1 MSYFLLDEKRY
12 SKTTILSIYFVINIL
27 EIRVMKYTKLAIAL
41 SVSVILSACGGG
53 SSTPTPSPSPTPA
66 PTPAPTPIPT
76 KDFGPLELSAGDI
89 PPQNIFVRGS
99 YNDWSTTSFVEN
111 DGVYLSAINLPAG
124 NIGFKVADQDWLP
137 GTDCGLDGGQ
147 LSPGEQVLDLSCN
160 GPGNGNIVLSIT
172 EPGFYTV
179 AFSYSDQQTA
189 SVQVYPSVSD
199 ACAEDPAS
207 VRTLG
212 INYLRQDNQYSTWL
226 MHATG
231 DALSYCVNHPALLG
245 IAFSNADEN
254 GAHWQLPIVLDDEQL
269 SLSFRSVN
277 ASSKSGTV
285 SVSLA
290 DFANEIWVIEGDR
303 NAYSTQEEALAA
315 FDELGNQSRLLDLSV
330 VEVTDS
336 SSALPLDWAKTANFM
351 EIYVRGYQDSD
362 GDGVGDIQ
370 GLISRLDYLQE
381 LGINGIWLMPVHE
394 STDNDHGYQVED
406 YRDIEDA
413 YGTTDDYQQLLQAA
427 HSRGIG
433 IIMDYVINHSSNANP
448 LFKDADFSA
457 NNDKRDWYIFEETNP
472 GWSSFSGASWHAGT
486 SGYYYGVF
494 FGGMPDFNLRN
505 QEVVD
510 FHHNNLRYWLNM
522 GVDGF
527 RFDATGLLVENGI
540 SEWEDQDENHP
551 ILREVRSVIDNYDN
565 RFTVCES
572 PSDAARYAEAD
583 SCGRAFAFGSQFD
596 IIDSADF
603 GTLKSGLVNALNR
616 STRDNMPLILSNH
629 DAFAGDRM
637 GTRFSNNETDYRVA
651 SAIYLLASSTPFTY
665 YGEEIGL
672 ANGSNLQS
680 DASLR
685 TPMSWTDESVHAGFS
700 TTSPFRTLS
709 ANYQTNNVLAQQA
722 DPDSLY
728 HYYQAIY
735 HLRKAYP
742 VLATGDFELLSA
754 AGEPTLL
761 FTRSNSQNSLVVA
774 INLSTQAQSVSIQT
788 GLVSAT
794 GLQLL
799 PGSELTVNSD
809 TSGMLDILIPAKTA
823 LVYGF

>member
-1 MSYFLLDEKRY
+1 
-12 SKTTILSIYFVINIL
+12 
-27 EIRVMKYTKLAIAL
+27 MKYKYLAIAVGL
-41 SVSVILSACGGG
+41 SVFISSCGGG
-53 SSTPTPSPSPTPA
+53 SPTSTPSPSPSPAPA
-66 PTPAPTPIPT
+66 PTPT
-76 KDFGPLELSAGDI
+76 KNYGPLELSAGDV
-89 PPQNIFVRGS
+89 PPRNIFVRGS
-99 YNDWSTTSFVEN
+99 YNDWSITSFVEN
-111 DGVYLSAINLPAG
+111 DGVYLSAIELPAG
-124 NIGFKVADQDWLP
+124 TIGFKVADQDWLP

-147 LSPGEQVLDLSCN
+147 LSPGAEVLDLNCTS
-160 GPGNGNIVLSIT
+160 PDNGNIELSIT
-172 EPGFYTV
+172 NPGFYTV
-179 AFSYSDQQTA
+179 AFSYSDQQTGN
-189 SVQVYPSVSD
+189 VQVYPSVTDS
-199 ACAEDPAS
+199 CAEDPAF
-207 VRTLG
+207 VWTLG
-212 INYLRQDNQYSTWL
+212 INYLRQDNDYSTWS
-226 MHATG
+226 MRATG

-245 IAFSNADEN
+245 LEFTNADEN

-269 SLSFRSVN
+269 SVSFRNTN

-285 SVSLA
+285 SVNLA
-290 DFANEIWVIEGDR
+290 NFPNEIWIIEGDS
-303 NAYSTQEEALAA
+303 NAYPTQEEALAA
-315 FDELGNQSRLLDLSV
+315 FDELGNQSRLLDLSEV
-330 VEVTDS
+330 AVTDS
-336 SSALPLDWAKTANFM
+336 SSGLPLDWAKTANFM
-351 EIYVRGYQDSD
+351 EISVRGYQDSD
-362 GDGVGDIQ
+362 GDGIGDIQ
-370 GLISRLDYLQE
+370 GLISRLDYLQD
-381 LGINGIWLMPVHE
+381 LGITGIWLMPVHE

-448 LFKDADFSA
+448 LFKDADFSTS
-457 NNDKRDWYIFEETNP
+457 NDKRDWYIFENNNP

-486 SGYYYGVF
+486 SGFYYGVF

-527 RFDATGLLVENGI
+527 RFDATGLLVENGPND
-540 SEWEDQDENHP
+540 WEDQDENHP
-551 ILREVRSVIDNYDN
+551 ILQDVRSVIDDYDN

-603 GTLKSGLVNALNR
+603 GTLRVGLVNALNR

-651 SAIYLLASSTPFTY
+651 SAIYLLAASTPFTY

-672 ANGSNLQS
+672 ANGSNLQG

-685 TPMSWTDESVHAGFS
+685 TPMSWTDDPSHAGFS
-700 TTSPFRTLS
+700 TTTPFRSLS
-709 ANYQTNNVLAQQA
+709 VNFQSNNVLAQQA
-722 DPDSLY
+722 DPDALY
-728 HYYQAIY
+728 HYYRAIY
-735 HLRKAYP
+735 QLRKAYP
-742 VLATGDFELLSA
+742 VLATGDFELHSA
-754 AGEPTLL
+754 AGDPTLL
-761 FTRSNSQNSLVVA
+761 FTRSNSQNTLVVA
-774 INLSTQAQSVSIQT
+774 INLSTQEQSVSIQT
-788 GLVSAT
+788 SFASST
-794 GLQLL
+794 AQQLL
-799 PGSELTVNSD
+799 PISDMTVNSD
-809 TSGMLDILIPAKTA
+809 TSGILDILIPAKTA